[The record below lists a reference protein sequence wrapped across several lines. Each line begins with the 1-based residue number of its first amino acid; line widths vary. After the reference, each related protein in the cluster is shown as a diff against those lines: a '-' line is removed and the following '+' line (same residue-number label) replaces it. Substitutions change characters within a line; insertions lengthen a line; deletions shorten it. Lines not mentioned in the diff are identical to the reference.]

1 MQFFETVVSLL
12 FWTLSGVVSTHAY
25 QQARLKANPRCIY
38 ISTLMNFR
46 HVLSK
51 SFNRIANKTAGSPTF
66 CPVLSI
72 KGKEVFA
79 F

>member
-1 MQFFETVVSLL
+1 ME
-12 FWTLSGVVSTHAY
+12 A
-25 QQARLKANPRCIY
+25 KPRCIY

-51 SFNRIANKTAGSPTF
+51 SFNRVANKKDGSSTF
-66 CPVLSI
+66 CPALSI